1 MERDP
6 LRLAWKTSPWRH
18 VFGFGLLTLSG
29 LVLLFGLDLIRVAT
43 DIAMRA
49 EDVAADAAGFL
60 RLTIPLPRE
69 IAAGPLVVLEGF
81 PLGPNALALVAIG
94 GIVIIPLVMAFL
106 AILIDWLIV
115 GIGANV
121 ITRIRA
127 AVLDASLAASVSDE
141 TEVAALHHSAGEELS
156 REGRV
161 LGAALLVAVR
171 LTGMVALAL
180 AYVLLVDW
188 HSGLAL
194 ALVLLFGA
202 ALNAHRLRLRIDI
215 GRLRDREGE
224 MIDRTFAELRHR
236 VPAIRAHGT
245 ASLERERLATA
256 LASRHRPVESLER
269 RLAAVE
275 ALSVAMIILA
285 PTAVLAAAAW
295 YAAAL
300 SASPGS
306 LVASSLAA
314 ALAAFALRESVQWR
328 RVVERT
334 KALLTGMS
342 EMLTSIRPRLRDLVP
357 QTLPH
362 SGALVAEGVSA
373 FDPSTGSRIAGL
385 DLRVSFP
392 AHMALT
398 GDGDVGPRVLASVLG
413 GGLSPSTGH
422 LTFGGINLAA
432 VPATERA
439 RRIAVAGETVLI
451 PGTLR
456 DNLLYGAVDED
467 GESRLSE
474 AVATTGLDRLTHA
487 RGLSGTLDPKR
498 EEKLAAAIVEG
509 RRAVQAALVTQDLDR
524 FVDPF
529 EKDRYNRYA
538 TVGENLL
545 FGKAIGDT
553 FREDRLAGHPFIR
566 AILEA
571 EDLTKPLARM
581 GLSIATS
588 MIEIFAEI
596 PDGHP
601 LFERFSFF
609 SASDRPYFEDL
620 VERRRENR
628 RGVQTGRDQERLIGL
643 ALRYNESRHRLGL
656 VEEALEA
663 RIVTAR
669 ADLARMLPVS
679 LQPAIEFY
687 DASRLC
693 AAASVQD
700 NLLFGRVAAD
710 QAGAQSA
717 IQEVI
722 RRVLTDRGLDAE
734 VARIGL
740 NTPIDLPGGDLTL
753 SEIAM
758 IDLVR
763 CLVRRPD
770 ILVVQRALEGLPTAA
785 AETLVTNLRRSLIGR
800 GLVLVTPEITP
811 AMEQPPFDAVV
822 RFERG
827 VPRVEQRQAA
837 APAEALSA

>member
-6 LRLAWKTSPWRH
+6 LRLAWRTSPGRH
-18 VFGFGLLTLSG
+18 LLGFLLLGLSAVALVFGLE
-29 LVLLFGLDLIRVAT
+29 LIRVT
-43 DIAMRA
+43 T
-49 EDVAADAAGFL
+49 DVALRADDVAMEAATFL
-60 RLTIPLPRE
+60 RIAIPLPRE
-69 IAAGPLVVLEGF
+69 IASGPLVIFKGYE
-81 PLGPNALALVAIG
+81 LAVETLAVVAILG
-94 GIVIIPLVMAFL
+94 SVAIPLAT
-106 AILIDWLIV
+106 AIFSVGLDWLIV
-115 GIGANV
+115 GIGARV
-121 ITRIRA
+121 VARIRT
-127 AVLDASLAASVSDE
+127 AVLDGSLAASSAAEPDI
-141 TEVAALHHSAGEELS
+141 AALHGLAGEELS

-161 LGAALLVAVR
+161 LGAALLVSAR
-171 LTGMVALAL
+171 LAGLVVLPFL
-180 AYVLLVDW
+180 YVLAVDW

-194 ALVLLFGA
+194 GLVLLAGA
-202 ALNAHRLRLRIDI
+202 ALNGHRLRLRIDI
-215 GRLRDREGE
+215 GRTREREGE
-224 MIDRTFAELRHR
+224 LVDRTFAELRQR

-245 ASLERERLATA
+245 AALERERLAA
-256 LASRHRPVESLER
+256 SLKSRHHPVESWER
-269 RLAAVE
+269 RLAIAE
-275 ALSVAMIILA
+275 ALSVAMILLA
-285 PTAVLAAAAW
+285 PIATLAAASW
-295 YAAAL
+295 YSSA
-300 SASPGS
+300 SVASPGG
-306 LVASSLAA
+306 LVASTLAA
-314 ALAAFALRESVQWR
+314 TFSAFALRESVQWR

-334 KALLTGMS
+334 KVLLTAMVDS
-342 EMLTSIRPRLRDLVP
+342 LMAIRPRARELAP
-357 QTLPH
+357 ASLPH

-373 FDPSTGSRIAGL
+373 FDPASGSRIAGL

-392 AHMALT
+392 AHVALT
-398 GDGDVGPRVLASVLG
+398 GDGDVGPRVLASLLG
-413 GGLSPSTGH
+413 GRLTPSTGH

-432 VPATERA
+432 VPAVERA
-439 RRIAVAGETVLI
+439 RRIALAGETVLI

-456 DNLLYGAVDED
+456 DNLLYGATEDERD
-467 GESRLSE
+467 GHLME
-474 AVATTGLDRLTHA
+474 AIATTGLDRLTHA
-487 RGLSGTLDPKR
+487 RGLSGTLDPRR
-498 EEKLAAAIVEG
+498 EEKLAAAIVEA
-509 RRAVQAALVTQDLDR
+509 RRAVQAALVASDLDR

-529 EKDRYNRYA
+529 KADRYNRYA
-538 TVGENLL
+538 TMGENLL

-553 FREDRLAGHPFIR
+553 FREDRLSGHPFIR

-581 GLSIATS
+581 GLSIAGS

-628 RGVQTGRDQERLIGL
+628 RGIQTGRDQERLIGL

-656 VEEALEA
+656 VDETLEA
-663 RIVTAR
+663 QIVTAR

-687 DASRLC
+687 DATKLC

-710 QAGAQSA
+710 QAGAQAS

-722 RRVLTDRGLDAE
+722 RKVLTDRGLDAE

-740 NTPIDLPGGDLTL
+740 NTPIDLQGGDLTL
-753 SEIAM
+753 SEIAL

-763 CLVRRPD
+763 CLVRQPD
-770 ILVVQRALEGLPTAA
+770 ILVVQRALDGLPTIA
-785 AETLVTNLRRSLIGR
+785 AETLVANLRRSLFGR

-811 AMEQPPFDAVV
+811 AMEEPPFQAVV

-827 VPRVEQRQAA
+827 VPRVEQREP
-837 APAEALSA
+837 APKEAVSA

>member
-6 LRLAWKTSPWRH
+6 LRLAWKTSLWRH
-18 VFGFGLLTLSG
+18 VVGLALLALSG
-29 LVLLFGLDLIRVAT
+29 VVLLLGLDLIRVAT

-49 EDVAADAAGFL
+49 EGVAADAATFL

-69 IAAGPLVVLEGF
+69 IAAGPLVLFGGI
-81 PLGPNALALVAIG
+81 PLGTEALALVAVG
-94 GIVIIPLVMAFL
+94 GIVVVPLVIAFL
-106 AILIDWLIV
+106 SSLIDWLIV
-115 GIGANV
+115 GIGASV
-121 ITRIRA
+121 IGRIRC
-127 AVLDASLAASVSDE
+127 AVLDASLSASASGE
-141 TEVAALHHSAGEELS
+141 TEVAALHQLVGEDLS

-161 LGAALLVAVR
+161 LGAALLVATR
-171 LTGMVALAL
+171 LTGMVALSL
-180 AYVLLVDW
+180 LYVLLVDW
-188 HSGLAL
+188 HAGVAL
-194 ALVLLFGA
+194 GFVLLFGA
-202 ALNAHRLRLRIDI
+202 ALNARRLRLRIDI

-224 MIDRTFAELRHR
+224 LVDRTFAELRHR
-236 VPAIRAHGT
+236 IPAIRAHGT
-245 ASLERERLATA
+245 ATLERERLAAT
-256 LASRHRPVESLER
+256 LESRHRPVERVER
-269 RLAAVE
+269 RLAIVE

-285 PTAVLAAAAW
+285 PMAILAAAGW
-295 YAAAL
+295 YASA
-300 SASPGS
+300 STASPGS

-314 ALAAFALRESVQWR
+314 ALSAFALRESVQWR

-334 KALLTGMS
+334 KVLLTGMA
-342 EMLTSIRPRLRDLVP
+342 EMLKAIRPRARDTAS
-357 QTLPH
+357 QALPR

-373 FDPSTGSRIAGL
+373 FDPASGSRIAGL

-398 GDGDVGPRVLASVLG
+398 GDGDVGPRVLASLLG
-413 GGLSPSTGH
+413 GRIAPSTGH
-422 LTFGGINLAA
+422 LTFGGVNLAA
-432 VPATERA
+432 VPAIERA
-439 RRIAVAGETVLI
+439 RRIALAGDTVLI

-456 DNLLYGAVDED
+456 ENLLYGAVGHDRED
-467 GESRLSE
+467 VLSE
-474 AVATTGLDRLTHA
+474 AIATTGLDRLTHA

-498 EEKLAAAIVEG
+498 EEKLAAAIVEA
-509 RRAVQAALVTQDLDR
+509 RRAVQAALVAQDLDR

-529 EKDRYNRYA
+529 ESNRYNRYA

-553 FREDRLAGHPFIR
+553 FREDRLAGHPFVR

-581 GLSIATS
+581 GLSIASS
-588 MIEIFAEI
+588 MIEIFADI

-620 VERRRENR
+620 VERRRESR

-656 VEEALEA
+656 VDDAMEA
-663 RIVTAR
+663 RVVTAR
-669 ADLARMLPVS
+669 ADLARMLPLS

-687 DASRLC
+687 DPSRLC

-710 QAGAQSA
+710 QAGAQTA
-717 IQEVI
+717 IHEVI

-740 NTPIDLPGGDLTL
+740 NTPIDVQGDDLTL

-800 GLVLVTPEITP
+800 GLVLVTPDVT
-811 AMEQPPFDAVV
+811 AVMEQPPFDAVV

-827 VPRVEQRQAA
+827 VPRVEQRQGDVK
-837 APAEALSA
+837 EVLSA